1 MSGGR
6 GWPASKG
13 CCAPTEHSSL
23 SSSGWEVWV
32 PGTARNGDRGLTV
45 DTTQSSCLGQEVQFY
60 SAKPTAEAPTYPA
73 TVMVLLL
80 ITLESLAGGGRGL
93 FQNSAVCAAK
103 GPSQGVPLQQ

>member
-13 CCAPTEHSSL
+13 CCASAEHPAL
-23 SSSGWEVWV
+23 SSSSWEVRV
-32 PGTARNGDRGLTV
+32 PGTARNGDEELTV
-45 DTTQSSCLGQEVQFY
+45 DTIPELLPGSRDSAP
-60 SAKPTAEAPTYPA
+60 SAKSAAEAPTNPA